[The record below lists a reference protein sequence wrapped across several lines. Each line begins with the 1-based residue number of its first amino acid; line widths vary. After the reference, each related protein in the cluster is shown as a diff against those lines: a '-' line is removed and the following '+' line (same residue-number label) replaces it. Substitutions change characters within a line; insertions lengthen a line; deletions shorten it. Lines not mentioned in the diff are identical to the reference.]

1 MKRALI
7 VEDEILAAKRLQRL
21 LQEVE
26 AGIEVLAVLD
36 SVKEAARWLA
46 TNEPPDLVFMDIQLG
61 DGLSF
66 EIFDIVEVTCPVI
79 FITAYN
85 QYALEAF
92 KVHSIA
98 YLVKPV
104 SAEDLQQAL
113 AKYDALDKMFSKS
126 AQRKQVQQMQAEFT
140 TGYKQR
146 FLVKV
151 GMHIKSVPV
160 SEVAFFFS
168 RHKATFLKTFAGEK
182 YLLDY
187 TLEQLTT
194 MLDPQQF
201 FRINRQYIVN
211 LAAITEMVSI
221 ANSRIEV
228 HLRQAEDNQV
238 IVSRERVAA
247 FKQWLDR

>member
-21 LQEVE
+21 LREIE
-26 AGIEVLAVLD
+26 TDMEVLAVLD

-46 TNEPPDLVFMDIQLG
+46 TNEPPDLIFMDIQLG

-66 EIFDIVEVTCPVI
+66 EIFDIVEVACPVI

-104 SAEDLQQAL
+104 SADDLRQAL
-113 AKYDALDKMFSKS
+113 VKYDELNKMFSKS
-126 AQRKQVQQMQAEFT
+126 GQHQQVQQLQAGFA

-146 FLVKV
+146 FLIKV

-160 SEVAFFFS
+160 DEVAFFFS

-187 TLEQLTT
+187 TLEQLAT

-221 ANSRIEV
+221 TNSRLEV
-228 HLRQAEDNQV
+228 HLKQAEDDQV
-238 IVSRERVAA
+238 IVSRERVAT